1 MLFFTLMMTSMA
13 EVTMLRD
20 TAHEVDAMGRIGQ
33 TIPEPEVTPQPA
45 ARKEPAAIEKSVARS
60 HSEWTASAVLSQAFL
75 DPFALGMLL
84 LIVAYVALHQL
95 VPNKARESAQAKP
108 ALSKPWTKP
117 QFSKPPGLPEPDA
130 QSQSSRR
137 SSNSG
142 KGRGPDRFALVVN
155 QKLTRLESVDEVLD
169 FALQSAET
177 GRTDIVNC
185 VTAIHRS
192 AKLMQNKPQVE
203 RIRVG
208 QDPRLRRLLDQ
219 LLAFIEQQEATPQIL
234 ARAVGNTS
242 WALAKLQFRE
252 DPDAPPILTTMQEV
266 FVAHCRSFRPEE
278 LMNAVWAFA
287 EMRRDKDSAKGEE
300 RVLLV
305 AQAACR
311 CLDKFPEFTLQQV
324 VYLSWALAR
333 MASISAVKH
342 DSSEV
347 RAGLLEYTTKI
358 VERARPALDHLT
370 SKNIAMLSWAVASLH
385 SNLGLVD
392 EEAGVTKLLAAIGE
406 KLAGVGLRGFQP
418 GEIASIVWALNK
430 VNVRQAA
437 FFAAFQTQLI
447 TNGLRGYST
456 QDISTI
462 LCAFA
467 KTEYGSDALYNLL
480 GDRAQTLAK
489 DFNRSEKVMVQWAYS
504 QLPHLTAP
512 KL

>member
-1 MLFFTLMMTSMA
+1 MLFFTLIMTSLA
-13 EVTMLRD
+13 DVAVLRD
-20 TAHEVDAMGRIGQ
+20 GAQEVDAMGRIG
-33 TIPEPEVTPQPA
+33 TAVPDPEGAHAAPQPA
-45 ARKEPAAIEKSVARS
+45 TRKEPAAVDKAVARS
-60 HSEWTASAVLSQAFL
+60 HSEWTASAVLSQALL
-75 DPFALGMLL
+75 DPFALCMLL
-84 LIVAYVALHQL
+84 LICAYVALHQL
-95 VPNKARESAQAKP
+95 VPHKAQEKQA
-108 ALSKPWTKP
+108 ARVL
-117 QFSKPPGLPEPDA
+117 SKPPGLPEPDA
-130 QSQSSRR
+130 QSQCSMASRR

-142 KGRGPDRFALVVN
+142 KGRAPDRFALVVN

-208 QDPRLRRLLDQ
+208 QDPRLRKLLDQ
-219 LLAFIEQQEATPQIL
+219 LQQFVQQQDSTPQIL

-266 FVAHCRSFRPEE
+266 FVEHCQSFRPEE

-287 EMRRDKDSAKGEE
+287 EMRRDKDSLQGEE

-305 AQAACR
+305 AKAACR
-311 CLDKFPEFTLQQV
+311 CLGKFPEFTLQQV

-358 VERARPALDHLT
+358 VQRSRPALQHLT
-370 SKNIAMLSWAVASLH
+370 TKNLAMLSWAVASLH

-392 EEAGVTKLLAAIGE
+392 DEGHVCTLLEEIAQ
-406 KLAGVGLRGFQP
+406 KLATAGLRGFQP

-437 FFAAFQTQLI
+437 FYTAFKTQLL

-467 KTEYGSDALYNLL
+467 KTEYGSDALYQLL
-480 GDRAQTLAK
+480 GDRAQALAN